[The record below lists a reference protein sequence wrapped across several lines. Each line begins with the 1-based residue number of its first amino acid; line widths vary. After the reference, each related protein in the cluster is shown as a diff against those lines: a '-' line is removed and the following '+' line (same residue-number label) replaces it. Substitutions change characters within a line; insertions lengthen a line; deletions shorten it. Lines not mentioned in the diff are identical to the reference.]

1 MDWVHQNQ
9 FRNWLIVVLLVIN
22 VLTVSILW
30 MQTARTNEPQ
40 PPQQDARGSE
50 SVNLLKKALDL
61 NEGQTKHFD
70 SRRASQLE
78 QTKALNDRLAALKRQ
93 LSDELY
99 RDHPDTIL
107 AQQQAKE
114 IGELQA
120 NLEMMRFE
128 YFRELL
134 AVCTPEQ
141 KNKLRPI
148 VTELFGRKPPKDE
161 PQVKAPRSD
170 RKEDQLQR
178 DKNQRDKSDNPQIPR
193 DDKPKPPTV
202 DEKLTKMSERLNLTA
217 DQATKIRAI
226 LSTIREENEQLR
238 KRVNPDQNDIQNEKE
253 NIRKK
258 EDDLIMKV
266 LDENQ
271 KKEFSRMIM
280 NRGK

>member
-30 MQTARTNEPQ
+30 MQTARTTEPRPQ
-40 PPQQDARGSE
+40 QQDARGSE

-93 LSDELY
+93 LSDELFK
-99 RDHPDTIL
+99 DHPDTML
-107 AQQQAKE
+107 AQQQAKG

-141 KNKLRPI
+141 KNRLRPI

-161 PQVKAPRSD
+161 PQVKPPRNGQQGEAPPHD
-170 RKEDQLQR
+170 GTMK
-178 DKNQRDKSDNPQIPR
+178 DKKDIPQVPR
-193 DDKPKPPTV
+193 DDKPAPPSV
-202 DEKLTKMSERLNLTA
+202 DEKLAKTSERLELTA
-217 DQATKIRAI
+217 DQTTKIRAI
-226 LSTIREENEQLR
+226 LSAIKEENEQLR
-238 KRVNPDQNDIQNEKE
+238 KRVNPDQNEIQSEKE
-253 NIRKK
+253 RIRKK
-258 EDDLIMKV
+258 EDDAIMK
-266 LDENQ
+266 LLNENQ
-271 KKEFSRMIM
+271 KKEFGRMIM

>member
-1 MDWVHQNQ
+1 MDWINQNK

-40 PPQQDARGSE
+40 PPRQDARGSE
-50 SVNLLKKALDL
+50 SVNLLRKALDL
-61 NEGQTKHFD
+61 NERQTKHFD

-93 LSDELY
+93 LSDELFS
-99 RDHPDTIL
+99 DHPDTIL
-107 AQQQAKE
+107 AQQQAKG

-141 KNKLRPI
+141 KSRLRPI

-161 PQVKAPRSD
+161 PQVKPPRNGQQGEAPPHD
-170 RKEDQLQR
+170 GAMK
-178 DKNQRDKSDNPQIPR
+178 DKKDIPQVPQ
-193 DDKPKPPTV
+193 DDMPGPPSV
-202 DEKLTKMSERLNLTA
+202 DEKLAKMSERLELTA

-226 LSTIREENEQLR
+226 LSIIKEENERLR
-238 KRVNPDQNDIQNEKE
+238 RRVNPDQNEIQNEKE
-253 NIRKK
+253 KLRKK
-258 EDDLIMKV
+258 EDDLIMKA

>member
-70 SRRASQLE
+70 SRRTSQLE
-78 QTKALNDRLAALKRQ
+78 QTKALNDSLAALKRQ
-93 LSDELY
+93 LSDELFK
-99 RDHPDTIL
+99 DHPDTML
-107 AQQQAKE
+107 AQQQTKE